1 MKLTQDEA
9 NARLNS
15 GQNAINIIHK
25 QLYADRARGIK
36 LNVPPTIRA
45 LIGITANR
53 DGMEETARN
62 FEVSRPLV
70 TAASN
75 GRVISKS
82 TAESRED
89 KEVADRVKSDLK
101 KASAEA
107 IARALSAMQAI
118 TPDKLD
124 KCEAKDAAAVA
135 NHMASVYDKLSNKQ
149 AAISGSGATVIIYS
163 PREKRED
170 EFESIDIEAHVAS

>member
-25 QLYADRARGIK
+25 QLYAERQRSNRLK
-36 LNVPPTIRA
+36 LAPDVRS
-45 LIGITANR
+45 LIGISANEGNARESAAAFGVSHNLALAASKGRVVGKASR
-53 DGMEETARN
+53 DG
-62 FEVSRPLV
+62 EV
-70 TAASN
+70 
-75 GRVISKS
+75 I
-82 TAESRED
+82 ES
-89 KEVADRVKSDLK
+89 VADNVKKNLK
-101 KASAEA
+101 AAKEEA
-107 IARALSAMQAI
+107 ISRALAAMNSI
-118 TPDKLD
+118 TDEKLA
-124 KCEAKDAAAVA
+124 KSSAKDSAAVA

-163 PREKRED
+163 PREKSLD